1 MKYKLPLLASMT
13 AIILLTSSLAFS
25 QSAEDLKKQSLQV
38 CEAQVAQLPEEQ
50 KAQVL
55 SICNCTIENTD
66 YEKVLKYSQE
76 GNLTKVQEDAIKV
89 AQECQ
94 AKLQ

>member
-1 MKYKLPLLASMT
+1 MKYKLPLLASIST
-13 AIILLTSSLAFS
+13 AFLLASPLAFS
-25 QSAEDLKKQSLQV
+25 QTAEELKKQSLQV
-38 CEAQVAQLPEEQ
+38 CHAQAAQLPEEQ

-55 SICNCTIENTD
+55 SICSCTIENTD
-66 YEKVLKYSQE
+66 YKKVLKYSKE
-76 GNLTKVQEDAIKV
+76 GNLSKVQEDAIKV